1 MGAMTKLSFPFTA
14 EKIRV
19 RKAGEM
25 VFISGVA
32 FTGRD
37 AVNRLKTLFL
47 SFTLCA
53 AVSVQAQLPTTSP
66 KAAGFDPARLEVMHA
81 TVKRFVDEGKH
92 AGIIT
97 LLARDGKIVDFQT
110 YGFRDV
116 ERQLP
121 MERDT
126 ICRAYSMSKLIT
138 CVATLML
145 VEEGQLNL
153 DDPVAKYLPELKDM
167 KVWTGGTA
175 DAPQL
180 EPLKRPITIKHLM
193 THTSG
198 LIYDFSAG
206 NAALEK
212 IWREAD
218 LWSGSSLTNFIAKL
232 AKVPLL
238 HQPGDAYTYGI
249 NQDVQG
255 ALIERVSG
263 KTFGAF
269 LEERIFRPLGMVDT
283 SFDVPPEK
291 MSRLA
296 KTYKHGPDGKF
307 VEDKPILEDWPEKGR
322 DLEAGG
328 SGIFSTAGDF
338 ARFAQM
344 LCNGGTLDG
353 QRILGRKTVELMT
366 ANHMV
371 TLLNHQAAARQKGF
385 GLGVEVTT
393 DLGQLSM
400 PSSVGQFG
408 WYGAAT
414 TYCQIDPKE
423 RIVAIAFAQHFPF
436 NEHNFFAAFQ
446 TGYYQALK

>member
-1 MGAMTKLSFPFTA
+1 MKPL
-14 EKIRV
+14 I
-19 RKAGEM
+19 
-25 VFISGVA
+25 
-32 FTGRD
+32 
-37 AVNRLKTLFL
+37 LCLTLL
-47 SFTLCA
+47 V
-53 AVSVQAQLPTTSP
+53 AVSVQAQLPTASP
-66 KAAGFDPARLEVMHA
+66 KAAGFDPARLEVLHA
-81 TVKRFVDEGKH
+81 TTKRFVDEGQH
-92 AGIIT
+92 AGLIT

-110 YGFRDV
+110 YGYRDV

-145 VEEGQLNL
+145 VEEGRLNL
-153 DDPVAKYLPELKDM
+153 DDPVAKYLPEFKNM

-180 EPLKRPITIKHLM
+180 EPLKRPITIKHLL

-198 LIYDFSAG
+198 LFYDFSG
-206 NAALEK
+206 ENPELMKLWKNAN
-212 IWREAD
+212 
-218 LWSGSSLTNFIAKL
+218 LWTGPGLTNFIAKL
-232 AKVPLL
+232 ATLPLK
-238 HQPGDAYTYGI
+238 HQPGDAWTYGV

-255 ALIERVSG
+255 AVIERVTG
-263 KTFGAF
+263 RTFGAF
-269 LEERIFRPLGMVDT
+269 LAERIFHPLGMKDT
-283 SFDVPPEK
+283 GFDVPPEK
-291 MSRLA
+291 LNRLA

-307 VEDKPILEDWPEKGR
+307 VEDQPIVETWPEAGR
-322 DLEAGG
+322 GIEAGG
-328 SGIFSTAGDF
+328 AGIFSTAGDF

-344 LCNGGTLDG
+344 LCNGGTLNG
-353 QRILGRKTVELMT
+353 KRILGRKTIELMT
-366 ANHMV
+366 ANHLV
-371 TLLNHQAAARQKGF
+371 TLPNNQAATRQKGF
-385 GLGVEVTT
+385 GLGAEVTT

-423 RIVAIAFAQHFPF
+423 RLVAIAFAQHFPY

-446 TGYYQALK
+446 TAYYQALK

>member
-1 MGAMTKLSFPFTA
+1 M
-14 EKIRV
+14 
-19 RKAGEM
+19 
-25 VFISGVA
+25 
-32 FTGRD
+32 
-37 AVNRLKTLFL
+37 KTLFL
-47 SFTLCA
+47 SLTFFV
-53 AVSVQAQLPTTSP
+53 AVSAQAQLPTASP
-66 KAAGFDPARLEVMHA
+66 TAAGFDPARLAVLHA
-81 TVKRFVDEGKH
+81 TTKRFVEEGQH
-92 AGIIT
+92 AGVIT

-110 YGFRDV
+110 YGYRDL

-126 ICRAYSMSKLIT
+126 ICRVYSMSKIVT

-145 VEEGQLNL
+145 VEDGWLNL
-153 DDPVAKYLPELKDM
+153 DDRVTKFLQELKDV

-180 EPLKRPITIKHLM
+180 EPLKTPITVKHLL

-198 LIYDFSAG
+198 FYYDISG
-206 NAALEK
+206 NDELVKLWKAAN
-212 IWREAD
+212 
-218 LWSGSSLTNFIAKL
+218 LWSGSSLTNFITKL
-232 AKVPLL
+232 AALPLK
-238 HQPGDAYTYGI
+238 HQPGDAWTYGV

-255 ALIERVSG
+255 ALIERVTG

-269 LEERIFRPLGMVDT
+269 LEERIFRPLGMKDT
-283 SFDVPPEK
+283 GFDVPPEK
-291 MSRLA
+291 MNRLA

-307 VEDKPILEDWPEKGR
+307 VEDQPLIETWPEAGR
-322 DLEAGG
+322 GIEAGG
-328 SGIFSTAGDF
+328 AGLFSTAGDF

-344 LCNGGTLDG
+344 LCNGGTLEG
-353 QRILGRKTVELMT
+353 KRILGRKMVELMT
-366 ANHMV
+366 ANHLV
-371 TLLNHQAAARQKGF
+371 TLPNNQAATRQKGF

-393 DLGQLSM
+393 DLGQLST

-423 RIVAIAFAQHFPF
+423 RLVAIAFAQHFPY